1 MQKWRNERT
10 CCWRPKTLALLMD
23 PRLWFP
29 FYLPSVLTLS
39 AFPLR
44 FPQRLLKP
52 RRWWR
57 GRPAVNWLLI
67 LGFLQGQKQWRKPIP
82 LAVLLFDFSLLSV
95 FFLCFVLCSVWFP
108 SVPLFFFGVP
118 LSPSVLWFL
127 PPSVVFLSCL
137 CLCPVFSVQ
146 DEDNGGKSTRICC
159 WLRDQNFP
167 GSVSL
172 RPPPVLSFFFF
183 PNDLSFSGFLYPENN
198 PFLPTIDC
206 RCNGSDGSG
215 GRPLQKMNSVS
226 TDGAVLKFN
235 DYLRFGPWSF
245 KRFVIKPLLQTVI
258 GPLHLRAIFNVILGF
273 QFCNFD
279 PKL

>member
-1 MQKWRNERT
+1 MILQNGKSRT
-10 CCWRPKTLALLMD
+10 YLVCWKRRRTVLMD

-127 PPSVVFLSCL
+127 PLSVVFLSCL

-146 DEDNGGKSTRICC
+146 DEDNGGKSMRICC

-172 RPPPVLSFFFF
+172 RPP
-183 PNDLSFSGFLYPENN
+183 
-198 PFLPTIDC
+198 
-206 RCNGSDGSG
+206 
-215 GRPLQKMNSVS
+215 
-226 TDGAVLKFN
+226 
-235 DYLRFGPWSF
+235 
-245 KRFVIKPLLQTVI
+245 
-258 GPLHLRAIFNVILGF
+258 
-273 QFCNFD
+273 
-279 PKL
+279 